1 MYQKI
6 NFGKYF
12 KRNLKTGN
20 YVHISKNSIKRT
32 SGILVIRQAK
42 KPKGP
47 VSALKVKKLFSKTEM
62 QTENVIGPT
71 LSMFI

>member
-20 YVHISKNSIKRT
+20 YVHILKNSIKRT
-32 SGILVIRQAK
+32 SGILGIRQTN

-47 VSALKVKKLFSKTEM
+47 IFTLKVKRLFSKTEM
-62 QTENVIGPT
+62 QTEKVIGPT

>member
-20 YVHISKNSIKRT
+20 YVQISKNSIKRT
-32 SGILVIRQAK
+32 SGILGIRQANT
-42 KPKGP
+42 PTGP

-62 QTENVIGPT
+62 QTEKVIGPT